1 MKICGITAEYNPL
14 HNGHLYHMEQARAQ
28 SGCDVLIAV
37 MSGNFVQRGEPAI
50 IDKWER
56 AEAAVKNGIDAVIEL
71 PYTYATQS
79 ASVFAHGAVH
89 ILKLAGAD
97 SICFGS
103 ECGNLENLMEIAET
117 SVNPDHLRELMNTG
131 LSYPKAYSLLTSAMA
146 PNDIL
151 AVSYLKEIMGTGIVP
166 IAVQR
171 TNDYLD
177 DEMSQMPSALAIRKA
192 LGDHRSVEGTTPMA
206 KQLED
211 IQPVFWEQY
220 YPYLRTLLLTCQRSR
235 LRQLFLVSEGIE
247 VHLKQCAKDN
257 DTWQGFLRD
266 AITYRYTA
274 GRIRR
279 TCLSV
284 MMQLEKEEQKAAAD
298 LDTLR
303 ILAFNDK
310 GRMWLK
316 ELKEKEVRTASRFA
330 QLPEARRE
338 LEYRAALVYTSVMDE
353 ESRRAILKKEISGA
367 RFIKE

>member
-14 HNGHLYHMEQARAQ
+14 HNGHLYHIEKARAL

-37 MSGNFVQRGEPAI
+37 MSGNFVQRGEPAV

-56 AEAAVKNGIDAVIEL
+56 ASAAVKNGIDAVIEL

-79 ASVFAHGAVH
+79 ASVFAHGAVS
-89 ILKLAGAD
+89 ILKKAGVD

-117 SVNPDHLRELMNTG
+117 SVNPDHLRELMDTG
-131 LSYPKAYSLLTSAMA
+131 LSYPRAYSLLTSAMA

-151 AVSYLKEIMGTGIVP
+151 AVSYLKEIQGTPIQP
-166 IAVQR
+166 IAIQR

-192 LGDHRSVEGTTPMA
+192 LSMHMPLNGTTPMA
-206 KQLED
+206 EQLE
-211 IQPVFWEQY
+211 QVKPVFWEQY
-220 YPYLRTLLLTCQRSR
+220 YPYLRTLLLTSQRSR
-235 LRQLFLVSEGIE
+235 LMQFFLVSEGIE
-247 VHLKQCAKDN
+247 VHLKQCAAAN
-257 DTWQGFLRD
+257 DSWQGFLRD

-310 GRMWLK
+310 GRTWLRQMK
-316 ELKEKEVRTASRFA
+316 ETDVRIASRFV
-330 QLPEARRE
+330 QLPKARRE
-338 LEYRAALVYTSVMDE
+338 LEHRAALVYTSVMDE
-353 ESRRAILKKEISGA
+353 QSRNAILKKEISGA
-367 RFIKE
+367 RFIQQ